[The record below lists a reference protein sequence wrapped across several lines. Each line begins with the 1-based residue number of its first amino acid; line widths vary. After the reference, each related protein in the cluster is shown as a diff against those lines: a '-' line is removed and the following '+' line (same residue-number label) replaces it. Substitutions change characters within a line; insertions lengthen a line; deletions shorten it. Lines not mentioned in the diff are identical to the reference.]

1 MTDNTTTETAVDRIP
16 LAHSVRY
23 AARGLPEVPNQ
34 YGPGVLAPS
43 EITLTYRAASDSQLG
58 RVHAYVAGRI
68 WVDGVETPLL
78 PGGLYGQHYF
88 DGMDGWPEWLA
99 AEARMHDPDAP
110 AVVPSVDRAALR
122 DRIEVWPLQ
131 RVLTEVRCGSQD
143 WTWEEEWA
151 DLDQR
156 HEETGYLVKLEQQ
169 IRENGITMPV
179 LIGSDGRLWDGHHRL
194 RIAVRL
200 GIGYVPVELTDP
212 GDDALPA
219 PADRAAV
226 LTEAADDDGEA
237 EKLAKARRMAKALS
251 APPVAPAEWATTTEW
266 PGRHKRPGDRRVH
279 ATARF
284 VVNDTQRIWTA
295 CKEHVGRGGTA
306 LSHMPVD
313 CRACKRAIDNA
324 PRRLAG
330 EAAPD
335 NTETPAVVYR
345 SPGGHYLYCT
355 RHTDDV
361 GDSWTPLASDDLP
374 DGGLCSQC
382 GADVLIPQQPKE
394 G

>member
-1 MTDNTTTETAVDRIP
+1 
-16 LAHSVRY
+16 
-23 AARGLPEVPNQ
+23 
-34 YGPGVLAPS
+34 
-43 EITLTYRAASDSQLG
+43 
-58 RVHAYVAGRI
+58 VAGRI

-88 DGMDGWPEWLA
+88 DGLDGWPEWLA
-99 AEARMHDPDAP
+99 AEARLHDPDAP
-110 AVVPSVDRAALR
+110 AVVPSVGGAALR
-122 DRIEVWPLQ
+122 DRIAHALEREDALHWGYDHGFADSYGTDAETDGFVDA
-131 RVLTEVRCGSQD
+131 VL
-143 WTWEEEWA
+143 
-151 DLDQR
+151 
-156 HEETGYLVKLEQQ
+156 
-169 IRENGITMPV
+169 
-179 LIGSDGRLWDGHHRL
+179 
-194 RIAVRL
+194 AV
-200 GIGYVPVELTDP
+200 
-212 GDDALPA
+212 LPA